1 MADIDKDL
9 EKEIDEVEKEALQ
22 KCEVNKNLE
31 EEILTELEGQRNF
44 PSNTFLLLAYC
55 GYSFLLVFISMIC
68 KLFSCKFYYCE
79 KHTSCICNGFSIF
92 NLSNS

>member
-44 PSNTFLLLAYC
+44 PSNTF
-55 GYSFLLVFISMIC
+55 
-68 KLFSCKFYYCE
+68 YYWLIAGIAFCW
-79 KHTSCICNGFSIF
+79 S
-92 NLSNS
+92 LYQ